1 VKKQINVGI
10 YLPSATILF
19 YPKHGKEFAGGAE
32 LNCYNLAIEMAKDPK
47 YNVSFRVMDEGQE
60 DMDVHGVHVKKI
72 KHLNR
77 KQGILQ
83 KIFRQIYLIIQ
94 IMLFNEDVIITTTAS
109 DHLGLLV
116 LFHQKIK
123 RKHVIFRLAHD
134 YNYDVEHYKDRGR
147 RFYKLYKYGLFN
159 ATALVAQTNDQKDAL
174 LQLGRQATIIKN
186 GFEIEKDRQTIKN
199 VDDAFILWV
208 ARAQPM
214 KRPELFVEL
223 AQANPNYSFLMI
235 MPTNNQSESI
245 NLRDQILD
253 KIRDLPNLK
262 YIPYVES
269 SEIQSYFDQ
278 AILFV
283 NTSSAEGFPNT
294 FIQSGLGYTPVL
306 SIGINPDHIFDRYT
320 LGQYCEEDLSM
331 ANAFI
336 RSLTQ
341 EKIQEMGKASHQYVE
356 ENHSIS
362 HVCSQYKTIVEAI
375 I

>member
-1 VKKQINVGI
+1 MKKQIKVGI

-19 YPKHGKEFAGGAE
+19 YPKQGKEFAGGAE
-32 LNCYNLAIEMAKDPK
+32 INCYNLAIEMAKDPK

-60 DMDVHGVHVKKI
+60 DMDFHGVHVKKI

-77 KQGILQ
+77 KQGSIQ
-83 KIFRQIYLIIQ
+83 KVFRQIYLIIQ
-94 IMLFNEDVIITTTAS
+94 IVLFNEDVIITTTAS

-116 LFHQKIK
+116 LIHQKIK

-134 YNYDVEHYKDRGR
+134 YNYDVEHYKDRGS

-159 ATALVAQTNDQKDAL
+159 ASALVAQTNDQKDAL

-186 GFEIEKDRQTIKN
+186 GFEIKNDRQYMKN
-199 VDDAFILWV
+199 TEDAFILWV
-208 ARAQPM
+208 ARAQAM
-214 KRPELFVEL
+214 KRPELFVDL

-235 MPTNNQSESI
+235 MPINNQVESI

-269 SEIQSYFDQ
+269 SEIQRYFDQ

-294 FIQSGLGYTPVL
+294 FIQSGLGHTPIL
-306 SIGINPDHIFDRYT
+306 SIGINPDHIFDRYA

-331 ANAFI
+331 ANEFI
-336 RSLTQ
+336 RTLTQ
-341 EKIQEMGKASHQYVE
+341 DKIQEMGSASYQYVE

-362 HVCSQYKTIVEAI
+362 HVCNQYKTIVEAI